1 MTRQELKN
9 LIHESIEN
17 IDDDEFLRLIKQILD
32 RKYVPSEKVT
42 ISEDQINRI
51 ESAKKDIAEG
61 KYLTNEEATQIIDKW
76 LTR

>member
-17 IDDDEFLRLIKQILD
+17 IDDDEFLRLMKQILD
-32 RKYVPSEKVT
+32 RKYVPPEKVT

-51 ESAKKDIAEG
+51 ESAKKDIAVG